1 MAKIVKA
8 RSAGGKL
15 SRSETVSIR
24 LDPRLNYLCEL
35 AARSQRRTKS
45 SFIEAA
51 IDEKIHSMQI
61 GSWRD
66 SAEPITLGAR
76 ADFLW
81 HVREHERLIS
91 LGLVAPHLMTFEEQ
105 EIWSTISENG
115 YFWRGRWIDDGDG
128 TRWVW
133 SPKSANIIRERVEEH
148 WDEIV
153 RVATG
158 EADKRE
164 LPQGGTDPLLEPQ
177 TPSARVPSPMDD
189 EIPF

>member
-1 MAKIVKA
+1 MAKA
-8 RSAGGKL
+8 ENTRSAGGKL

-61 GSWRD
+61 SSWRD
-66 SAEPITLGAR
+66 TDKPITLGAR

-91 LGLVAPHLMTFEEQ
+91 LGLAAPHLMTFEEQ

-115 YFWRGRWIDDGDG
+115 HFWRGHWVKDGDRE
-128 TRWVW
+128 RWEW
-133 SPKSANIIRERVEEH
+133 RCRLSSIIRERVEEL
-148 WDEIV
+148 WPTIV
-153 RVATG
+153 KVAHG
-158 EADKRE
+158 EADKSE
-164 LPQGGTDPLLEPQ
+164 LPQSDFRPIEEPEPEPEK
-177 TPSARVPSPMDD
+177 PSTSMDD